1 MPEDDEKIYVELV
14 RRLCAAYL
22 SFQMTNKSVDYTLKR
37 YVKRNP
43 GRFWF
48 QLARHV
54 AETVPNATV
63 NMRLQ
68 KQEDDF
74 PDPQGNA

>member
-1 MPEDDEKIYVELV
+1 MPRPEDDEKVYVELA

-54 AETVPNATV
+54 AETVPQCHCKQAATKTG
-63 NMRLQ
+63 RR
-68 KQEDDF
+68 F
-74 PDPQGNA
+74 S